1 MDFFLDIKRLIEF
14 VDGEPV
20 NVNQKGQL
28 QTSSNMNSRLV
39 VLPWSPTG
47 CSPEHDTE
55 SDLSLPS
62 HMGHRK
68 ALVKSIDKNN
78 YL

>member
-28 QTSSNMNSRLV
+28 QTNSNMNSRLV
-39 VLPWSPTG
+39 VLP
-47 CSPEHDTE
+47 
-55 SDLSLPS
+55 
-62 HMGHRK
+62 
-68 ALVKSIDKNN
+68 
-78 YL
+78 